1 MSSGRKLCGHPAT
14 TGNTVQDIIL
24 KSRWET
30 TDLLTAE
37 IRQSL
42 YGEELVNDLIDASD
56 LKTANQEIV
65 LQGKNLLKRYGPT
78 IAVNDVSID
87 LLKGEVLALV
97 GANGAGKSTLIKVLT
112 GITPCDRGEIL
123 IDGTRVNKGKYTTR
137 EARQMGIRVVHQEL
151 SLCKNMTVYENFYV
165 ELFQKFGRKMLNWR
179 SKVKAYARD
188 ALDKVFPDNGID
200 VNAGLATLSIAQ
212 QQMVEIARAVS
223 DPEVSILVLDE
234 PTSSLPAEQTRQLMA
249 YIKASV
255 RSDVSYIYISHRL
268 KEITDIA
275 DRIVIMLNGCK
286 KHQCSIGDTTEE
298 DMVCRMGDGIELK
311 GEKALSVALRTPS
324 LNRNVK
330 VAFDRYSN
338 GRLNN
343 INTEMVGGEIVA
355 LTGLEGNGQL
365 ELLQTIFLQAGKQ
378 KPGFEIDGSVA
389 YVAGDRKKEG
399 IFPLWSISDNT
410 IISRISQGSLFKP
423 LRSDFVNR
431 HVGRWN
437 DRLRTKCVSTGDLIT
452 NLSGGNQQK
461 VLIAR
466 AMAAE
471 ADIILLD
478 DPTRGVDV
486 ATKGELYQVFQE
498 AAQNGKLVIWRTS
511 DDSELNYCTRLCVM
525 NGGTIAG
532 EIDHDEF
539 NHSQMLK
546 LAFQSKEKHYSIQDK
561 KARRAPLYL
570 FSLIAMIALYATCC
584 FLSPPVFSKFG
595 IELLAVGFSPFVFA
609 ALAQTFII
617 GLGHIDLSVGAFMGL
632 VNVVCATV
640 LSHSN
645 ALGLLFLTGLL
656 LLYAT
661 MGLLIHWRE
670 IPSIIVT
677 LSMSFVWIG
686 TAYLLQDV
694 PGGQVPSWMIK
705 LFNPN
710 NPVLQGVVLWAL
722 FFTVLSVFIYRSRY
736 GTVLRGFGNNAAA
749 MTNSGWSKPF
759 AFWMTYLIAGLFT
772 LMGGIAQSAITG
784 ASDVNASA
792 TYTLL
797 TVAAVILGG
806 GYFSGGVVTHV
817 GAVFGGISLTMVN
830 ILLGLLRVSTDFTA
844 TIQGLVLLMI
854 LSLRLFAKGKR

>member
-1 MSSGRKLCGHPAT
+1 
-14 TGNTVQDIIL
+14 
-24 KSRWET
+24 
-30 TDLLTAE
+30 
-37 IRQSL
+37 
-42 YGEELVNDLIDASD
+42 VNDRIDVPET
-56 LKTANQEIV
+56 KTANQEMV
-65 LQGKNLLKRYGPT
+65 LQGKNLLKTYGPT
-78 IAVNDVSID
+78 IAVNDMGLD
-87 LLKGEVLALV
+87 LGKGEVLALV
-97 GANGAGKSTLIKVLT
+97 GANGAGKSTLIKLLA
-112 GITPCDRGEIL
+112 GIVPCDRGEIF
-123 IDGTRVNKGKYTTR
+123 IKGARVNEEKYTTR
-137 EARQMGIRVVHQEL
+137 EARQLGIRVVHQEL

-165 ELFQKFGRKMLNWR
+165 ELFHRFGKKTLSWR
-179 SKVKAYARD
+179 SEVRAYAKA
-188 ALDKVFPDNGID
+188 ALDKVFPDNRID
-200 VNAGLATLSIAQ
+200 VKAGLATLSIAQ

-223 DPEVSILVLDE
+223 DPDVSILVLDE
-234 PTSSLPAEQTRQLMA
+234 PTSSLPAEQTQQLMD

-255 RSDVSYIYISHRL
+255 KRGVSYIYISHRL
-268 KEITDIA
+268 KEITDLA
-275 DRIVIMLNGCK
+275 DRILIMLNGCEK
-286 KHQCSIGDTTEE
+286 YQCSIGDTTEE
-298 DMVCRMGDGIELK
+298 DMVCRMGDGIASN
-311 GEKALSVALRTPS
+311 GENASSAVFKPPP
-324 LNRNVK
+324 LNQK
-330 VAFDRYSN
+330 VRVSFDQYAN
-338 GRLNN
+338 GRLHQ
-343 INTEMVGGEIVA
+343 IDTEMVGGEIVA
-355 LTGLEGNGQL
+355 ITGLEGNGQL
-365 ELLQTIFLQAGKQ
+365 ELLQSIFFQAGKQ
-378 KPGFEIDGSVA
+378 KPEFEIVGTVA

-410 IISRISQGSLFKP
+410 IISSISRGSLLKP
-423 LRSDFVNR
+423 LRGEFVSQL
-431 HVGRWN
+431 VDRWN
-437 DRLRTKCVSTGDLIT
+437 DRLQTKCVSTGDLIT

-466 AMAAE
+466 AMAAD

-486 ATKGELYQVFQE
+486 ATKCELYQVFQE

-511 DDSELNYCTRLCVM
+511 DDSELDYCTRLCVM
-525 NGGTIAG
+525 NDGTIAG
-532 EIDHDEF
+532 ELDRDGFSHEK
-539 NHSQMLK
+539 MLK
-546 LAFQSKEKHYSIQDK
+546 LAFQSKEKRNSNSIQDK
-561 KARRAPLYL
+561 KTQKAPLYL
-570 FSLIAMIALYATCC
+570 FSLIAMVALYSACC

-595 IELLAVGFSPFVFA
+595 VELLAVGFSPFIFA
-609 ALAQTFII
+609 ALAQTFIV

-640 LSHSN
+640 LSQNH
-645 ALGLLFLTGLL
+645 ALGFLFLAALL
-656 LLYAT
+656 LLYAA

-686 TAYLLQDV
+686 IAYQLQDV
-694 PGGQVPSWMIK
+694 PGGQVPSWMVK

-710 NPVLQGVVLWAL
+710 NPVLQGVVLWTL
-722 FFTVLSVFIYRSRY
+722 FFVVLAVLIYRSRY
-736 GTVLRGFGNNAAA
+736 GTVLRGFGNNTAA

-759 AFWMTYLIAGLFT
+759 AFWMTYLIAGFFT

-854 LSLRLFAKGKR
+854 LSLRLFSKGKR